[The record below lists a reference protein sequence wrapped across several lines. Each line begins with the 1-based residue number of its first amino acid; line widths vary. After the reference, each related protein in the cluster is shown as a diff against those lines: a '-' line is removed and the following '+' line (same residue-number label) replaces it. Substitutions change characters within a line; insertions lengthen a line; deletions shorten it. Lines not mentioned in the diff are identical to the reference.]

1 MTDYPPITAD
11 DLRRVQS
18 CSYVPTPEEMAD
30 DEADARRLDDHDE
43 QEEPRG

>member
-1 MTDYPPITAD
+1 MTWPTAD

-18 CSYVPTPEEMAD
+18 RSYVPRPEDMAD
-30 DEADARRLDDHDE
+30 DEADARRMDDYTE